1 MPKSIAQAKQEEE
14 RLGRVTPQIPAQ
26 EDTLASLLA
35 QADITLSELRD
46 ALAGTS
52 PDNKTLKDLYDE
64 LSSILTQL
72 DAKTS
77 TLAKHSDLYNDTDAK
92 SAYDRLKEILS
103 QLDVALSTR
112 ASETTL
118 DSVLS
123 QLDITLS
130 NLRDTLDARIYSSTD
145 NLSAYDQL
153 KQIRIQIDSY
163 LTNLDIALSALKA
176 TGAETPRTLSNLY
189 DELSSI
195 LTQLDTALSTRASE
209 ATLND
214 VKTNTDNLD
223 TALSTRASESTL
235 SDIKTNTDNI
245 GTPLQDTKI
254 ANIIPQEATT
264 YEPKISI
271 NKDNVGLA
279 KEGGNLASILGQLD
293 ITLSALRDALLSGTG
308 SYPGGLDDIYNK
320 LNTQLDVLL
329 STRASEATLGNIKAK
344 TDNIPSDPAREG
356 GNLATIAS
364 QLDIT
369 LSALRDALRGAS
381 TKDFSTLE
389 ADVESVYSKL
399 NAQLD
404 ITISA
409 LRDALKGASNKDFTT
424 LEAELDK
431 KADEATDPNEYTVT
445 LTNAD
450 TEYSQALPTG
460 TKALEFWARESV
472 DIRFAFTSGK
482 VATPTEPYHT
492 LKAGTTYYKENINLT
507 GKTLYFA
514 SSTAGTHVEILAWT

>member
-14 RLGRVTPQIPAQ
+14 RLGRITPQIVAQ

-35 QADITLSELRD
+35 QADITLSALRD

-52 PDNKTLKDLYDE
+52 PGNKTLKDLYDE
-64 LSSILTQL
+64 LSSIL
-72 DAKTS
+72 A
-77 TLAKHSDLYNDTDAK
+77 
-92 SAYDRLKEILS
+92 

-112 ASETTL
+112 ASELTL
-118 DSVLS
+118 G
-123 QLDITLS
+123 Q
-130 NLRDTLDARIYSSTD
+130 
-145 NLSAYDQL
+145 
-153 KQIRIQIDSY
+153 
-163 LTNLDIALSALKA
+163 
-176 TGAETPRTLSNLY
+176 
-189 DELSSI
+189 
-195 LTQLDTALSTRASE
+195 
-209 ATLND
+209 
-214 VKTNTDNLD
+214 
-223 TALSTRASESTL
+223 
-235 SDIKTNTDNI
+235 IKTNTNNI

-254 ANIIPQEATT
+254 ANTIPQEATT

-279 KEGGNLASILGQLD
+279 KEEGNLASIL
-293 ITLSALRDALLSGTG
+293 T
-308 SYPGGLDDIYNK
+308 
-320 LNTQLDVLL
+320 
-329 STRASEATLGNIKAK
+329 
-344 TDNIPSDPAREG
+344 
-356 GNLATIAS
+356 

-389 ADVESVYSKL
+389 TDVESIYSKL
-399 NAQLD
+399 NTQLD

-409 LRDALKGASNKDFTT
+409 LRDALKGASNKDFST
-424 LEAELDK
+424 LETELDK
-431 KADEATDPNEYTVT
+431 KVDEATDPNEYTVT

-450 TEYSQALPTG
+450 TEYSQTLPTG

-507 GKTLYFA
+507 GKTLYLA
-514 SSTAGTHVEILAWT
+514 CGEAGKHVEIIAWT

>member
-1 MPKSIAQAKQEEE
+1 MPKSIAQVKEEE
-14 RLGRVTPQIPAQ
+14 ARLGRVTPQMVAQ

-46 ALAGTS
+46 ALTGTS

-64 LSSILTQL
+64 LTSILAQL

-77 TLAKHSDLYNDTDAK
+77 TLAKHSDLYNDSDAK

-130 NLRDTLDARIYSSTD
+130 NLRDTLDARIYNSTD

-153 KQIRIQIDSY
+153 KQIRTQIDNY

-176 TGAETPRTLSNLY
+176 TGSETPRTLSNLY

-195 LTQLDTALSTRASE
+195 LAQ
-209 ATLND
+209 
-214 VKTNTDNLD
+214 LD

-235 SDIKTNTDNI
+235 SGIKTNTDNI
-245 GTPLQDTKI
+245 GTPLQDAKV
-254 ANIIPQEATT
+254 ANPIPQEATT

-389 ADVESVYSKL
+389 ADVESIYSKL

-409 LRDALKGASNKDFTT
+409 LRDALKGASNKDFST

-431 KADEATDPNEYTVT
+431 KADEATTPNEYTVT

-450 TEYSQALPTG
+450 TEYSQALPAG

-472 DIRFAFTSGK
+472 DIRLSLI
-482 VATPTEPYHT
+482 H
-492 LKAGTTYYKENINLT
+492 I
-507 GKTLYFA
+507 
-514 SSTAGTHVEILAWT
+514 

>member
-14 RLGRVTPQIPAQ
+14 RLGRITPQIVAQ

-64 LSSILTQL
+64 LTSIL
-72 DAKTS
+72 A
-77 TLAKHSDLYNDTDAK
+77 
-92 SAYDRLKEILS
+92 

-112 ASETTL
+112 ASELTL
-118 DSVLS
+118 G
-123 QLDITLS
+123 Q
-130 NLRDTLDARIYSSTD
+130 
-145 NLSAYDQL
+145 
-153 KQIRIQIDSY
+153 
-163 LTNLDIALSALKA
+163 
-176 TGAETPRTLSNLY
+176 
-189 DELSSI
+189 
-195 LTQLDTALSTRASE
+195 
-209 ATLND
+209 
-214 VKTNTDNLD
+214 
-223 TALSTRASESTL
+223 
-235 SDIKTNTDNI
+235 IKTNTNNI

-254 ANIIPQEATT
+254 ANTIPQEATT

-279 KEGGNLASILGQLD
+279 KEGGNLASIL
-293 ITLSALRDALLSGTG
+293 
-308 SYPGGLDDIYNK
+308 
-320 LNTQLDVLL
+320 
-329 STRASEATLGNIKAK
+329 
-344 TDNIPSDPAREG
+344 
-356 GNLATIAS
+356 S

-409 LRDALKGASNKDFTT
+409 LRDALKGASSKDFST

-431 KADEATDPNEYTVT
+431 KPDEATNPNEYTVT

-450 TEYSQALPTG
+450 TEYSQSLPAG

-482 VATPTEPYHT
+482 VATPTEPYFT

-507 GKTLYFA
+507 GKTLYLA
-514 SSTAGTHVEILAWT
+514 SSVAGSHVEILAWT